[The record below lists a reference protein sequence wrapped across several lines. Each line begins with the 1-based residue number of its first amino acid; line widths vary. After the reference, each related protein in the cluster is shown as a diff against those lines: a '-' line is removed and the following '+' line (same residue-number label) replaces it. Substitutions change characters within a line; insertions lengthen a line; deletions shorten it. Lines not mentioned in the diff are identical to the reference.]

1 MNGRG
6 RQGRRSHYRHQGQRP
21 KRPLLQHKT
30 RLVQQEQREHEEKE
44 QEGAILMGVAKGILK
59 NAHIYQPSTRAF
71 YSALGRNQVVFGVV
85 VS

>member
-1 MNGRG
+1 
-6 RQGRRSHYRHQGQRP
+6 
-21 KRPLLQHKT
+21 
-30 RLVQQEQREHEEKE
+30 
-44 QEGAILMGVAKGILK
+44 MGVAKGILK